1 MGGHAWG
8 SGRGLNSDYI
18 SCNRRVLLGRD
29 GSRRLL
35 VRLLLVL
42 CRLLAIRL
50 LRVGLGLLDPGLLRN
65 RRLLGHHLR
74 LLLGLDFRRPVRQL
88 LRRLLGL
95 ERRVLE

>member
-1 MGGHAWG
+1 MGL
-8 SGRGLNSDYI
+8 SKGRPGYIYI

-35 VRLLLVL
+35 RLLLVL
-42 CRLLAIRL
+42 CRLLAVRL

-65 RRLLGHHLR
+65 RRLRGHPLR
-74 LLLGLDFRRPVRQL
+74 RFLGLDLRRQL